1 MQVHRTSFMVEK
13 DFKKE
18 YVGAS
23 HLFYGRKKILEKN
36 KQVHRTSFMVGKD
49 FKKEYVG
56 ASHLFYG
63 RKRFQKRI
71 RRCIAPLLW

>member
-23 HLFYGRKKILEKN
+23 HLFYGRKKIL
-36 KQVHRTSFMVGKD
+36 
-49 FKKEYVG
+49 
-56 ASHLFYG
+56 
-63 RKRFQKRI
+63 
-71 RRCIAPLLW
+71 